1 MDRKILIAV
10 DHSPAASKAMQYVG
24 ALAPTVA
31 KLHVTLL
38 HIQPALSQYLT
49 EEAKH
54 DPAARQEMET
64 LMRQNADDSG
74 QLLADCRLRMARWG
88 PEAERIQMV
97 SLPRRQDLAKDILD
111 YAQVQRQDAIV
122 AGRRGLSRLQSALM
136 GSTTANL
143 MDHSSLLPLWVV
155 DGEVASERILVAVD
169 GSESSLR
176 AVDHLGY
183 IFHGC
188 RGVHFDLFH
197 VIPRLSETCVID
209 PQGARTKL
217 DKLGERGARHCVD
230 HFYSRAM
237 ERFAAAGIAGD
248 QVRLTIAPRMRAAG
262 PGIIAQARKEGYGT
276 VVIGRRGL
284 SPSFFTGS
292 VSRYVINHASNMALW
307 VVP

>member
-10 DHSPAASKAMQYVG
+10 DNSPAARKAMQYVG
-24 ALAPTVA
+24 ALSGTVA
-31 KLHVTLL
+31 KLHVTIL

-49 EEAKH
+49 EEAKQ
-54 DPAARQEMET
+54 DPTARQEMER
-64 LMRQNADDSG
+64 LKRQNAEDSG
-74 QLLADCRLRMARWG
+74 QLLEDCRLRMARWG
-88 PEAERIQMV
+88 PAPERIRVV
-97 SLPRRQDLAKDILD
+97 SLPRQQDLAKDILD
-111 YAQVQRQDAIV
+111 YAQAQRQDAIV

-176 AVDHLGY
+176 AVDHLSF
-183 IFHGC
+183 IFHGSP
-188 RGVHFDLFH
+188 RIRFDLFH
-197 VIPRLSETCVID
+197 VIPKLSDICVID
-209 PQGARTKL
+209 PQGSRTKL

-230 HFYSRAM
+230 NFYSRAL
-237 ERFAAAGIAGD
+237 ERFEAAGISRD
-248 QVRLTIAPRMRAAG
+248 QVQITIAPRMRTPG
-262 PGIIAQARKEGYGT
+262 PGIIQQARKGGYGT

-284 SPSFFTGS
+284 SPAFFTGS